1 MAGSPKADCEKSTAP
16 AYEFIERLVE
26 AKAGSDP
33 LLPLNG

>member
-1 MAGSPKADCEKSTAP
+1 MAGNPTADRQKSDAP
-16 AYEFIERLVE
+16 ACEVIEQLVE